1 MSILLFAQKK
11 QQHKKIS
18 MVTCYDYTSACLLA
32 KTNVDSILVG
42 DSLAMTMHG
51 FSTTVQATL
60 DMMILHTAAVARGAP
75 NKLII
80 GDLPF
85 LSYRKS
91 LAENMDAVHK
101 LMQAG
106 AHAIKLEGV
115 KGNLDFIRHV
125 VDSGVPVMGHL
136 GLTPQ
141 SFYCLGG
148 NRIQAKTEA
157 AAEAL
162 LGDALLL
169 EKAGCF
175 SLVLECIPALVAKNI
190 TQKLSI
196 STIGIGAGV
205 DTDGQVLVWQDLLG
219 FNPNF
224 KAKFVKKYLA
234 GFELMEKAINEY
246 VFEVEN
252 KAFPS
257 SEHSY

>member
-91 LAENMDAVHK
+91 LAEYPPSRT
-101 LMQAG
+101 L
-106 AHAIKLEGV
+106 
-115 KGNLDFIRHV
+115 
-125 VDSGVPVMGHL
+125 
-136 GLTPQ
+136 LT
-141 SFYCLGG
+141 
-148 NRIQAKTEA
+148 
-157 AAEAL
+157 
-162 LGDALLL
+162 
-169 EKAGCF
+169 
-175 SLVLECIPALVAKNI
+175 V
-190 TQKLSI
+190 
-196 STIGIGAGV
+196 STSP
-205 DTDGQVLVWQDLLG
+205 L
-219 FNPNF
+219 
-224 KAKFVKKYLA
+224 
-234 GFELMEKAINEY
+234 
-246 VFEVEN
+246 
-252 KAFPS
+252 
-257 SEHSY
+257 